1 MKKNYNENLDKDI
14 KQCLKNV
21 TDKTSVPEGMFF
33 KIRSDIMEK
42 EEKGVF
48 KMKHKILRPR
58 TILIAGVLCVLTT
71 VTCVAA
77 ANLSG
82 WYSSSSILTQTKSFP
97 DESKVKE
104 KVGFEPK
111 YVEKFSNGFNFKTFN
126 YSNDEI
132 RDEKGNTIENL
143 KSAVFSYEKDGAQKN
158 QDLTIYIEKIDKKYI
173 DENQFNNAVK
183 SSYKGI
189 EFEYSNY
196 KYKAVDENYEP
207 TDEEKQLCE
216 NGSLQIGYGSKT
228 ETEDNMQCVAWY
240 EDGMSYLI
248 INTNY
253 DELSQQ
259 DMIDMAKEIVDKN

>member
-1 MKKNYNENLDKDI
+1 MNRMYNENLDKDI
-14 KQCLKNV
+14 RQCLKNV
-21 TDKTSVPEGMFF
+21 TDKTSVPEDMFF
-33 KIRSDIMEK
+33 KIRSEIMK
-42 EEKGVF
+42 REEEGVF
-48 KMKHKILRPR
+48 NMKSKILRPR
-58 TILIAGVLCVLTT
+58 TILITGALCVLTT

-77 ANLSG
+77 TNLSG

-111 YVEKFSNGFNFKTFN
+111 YIEKFSNGFKFKTFI

-132 RDEKGNTIENL
+132 RDEKGNAIENF
-143 KSAVFSYEKDGAQKN
+143 KSAEFSYEKDGTQKN
-158 QDLTIYIEKIDKKYI
+158 QDLTITIEKIDKKYI
-173 DENQFNNAVK
+173 DENQLNNAVK

-189 EFEYSNY
+189 DLEYSNF

-207 TDEEKQLCE
+207 TEEEKQLCE
-216 NGSLQIGYGSKT
+216 NGSLQIGYGSK
-228 ETEDNMQCVAWY
+228 EESENNMQCVAWY

-248 INTNY
+248 MNNNY

-259 DMIDMAKEIVDKN
+259 DMIDMAKEIIDEN